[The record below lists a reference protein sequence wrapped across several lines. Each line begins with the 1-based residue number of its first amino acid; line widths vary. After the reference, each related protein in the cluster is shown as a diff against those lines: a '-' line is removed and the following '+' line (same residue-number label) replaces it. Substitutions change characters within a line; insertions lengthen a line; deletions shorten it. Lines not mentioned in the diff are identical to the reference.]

1 LVVREGLEG
10 VNDAAADI
18 FAVVSCIK
26 NEYNCCYDKIEFR
39 DRYSGEV
46 SLILIKR

>member
-18 FAVVSCIK
+18 LVVVSCI
-26 NEYNCCYDKIEFR
+26 NWA
-39 DRYSGEV
+39 
-46 SLILIKR
+46 